1 MHRRN
6 AGLFV
11 LLIAVLGIFACDEE
25 KAAPPPPP
33 PPEINVVEVQKQDVT
48 IFVEYVGQT
57 YGAFD
62 ISIRARVEGFLEGM
76 HFREGS
82 RVTEGQLLYT
92 IDPQPYE
99 AQVAEAKS
107 KVAEAHTRLV
117 KAESDLNRVKP
128 LAEQNAVSKADLDA
142 AEAQFGAAQ
151 ASEEAAQAS
160 QRLSEI
166 QLSYSIIYAPISGI
180 IGKTEAKVGDF
191 VGREPNPVLLNVIS
205 RVDKILVQFSVPEA
219 DYLRWVKMFR
229 AERGERLDE
238 DNLEE
243 TIELILAD
251 NSLHDHL
258 GRMDFAGREIDPS
271 TGTLLLQASFDN
283 PDRIL
288 RPGQFAKVR
297 LRERT
302 VKDGL
307 LIPQRCIMELQGQF
321 SVYVVDSAN
330 IVKKQRVELG
340 ETIDDF
346 WLVTAGL
353 SAGDKVVIDA
363 LQKVKTDMEIDPVV
377 TVFESKT
384 EE

>member
-1 MHRRN
+1 MHQRIGGICLSL
-6 AGLFV
+6 AV
-11 LLIAVLGIFACDEE
+11 VLGIYACAEE
-25 KAAPPPPP
+25 KAPPPPPP
-33 PPEINVVEVQKQDVT
+33 PPEINVVEVKKQDVT

-62 ISIRARVEGFLEGM
+62 IAIRARVEGFLEGM

-107 KVAEAHTRLV
+107 NVAEAHTRLV
-117 KAESDLNRVKP
+117 KAESDLNRIKP
-128 LAEQNAVSKADLDA
+128 LAEQNAVSKSDLDA

-151 ASEEAAQAS
+151 ASKEAARAS

-166 QLSYSIIYAPISGI
+166 QLSYSIIKAPISGI

-219 DYLRWVKMFR
+219 DYLRWVKSFQ
-229 AERGERLDE
+229 AERGQGVNE

-251 NSLHDHL
+251 NSIHDHL
-258 GRMDFAGREIDPS
+258 GKMDFAGREIDPS

-288 RPGQFAKVR
+288 RPGQYAKVR
-297 LRERT
+297 LREHT

-307 LIPQRCIMELQGQF
+307 LIPQRCIMELQGLF
-321 SVYVVDSAN
+321 SVYVVNSEN
-330 IVKKQRVELG
+330 IVKKQPIEVG

-346 WLVTAGL
+346 WLVTSGL
-353 SAGDKVVIDA
+353 SAGDKVVVDA
-363 LQKVKTDMEIDPVV
+363 LQKVKTNMEINPVV

-384 EE
+384 EH

>member
-1 MHRRN
+1 MRHIK

-11 LLIAVLGIFACDEE
+11 LVIGVVGVISCKDE
-25 KAAPPPPP
+25 KTAPPPPP
-33 PPEINVVEVQKQDVT
+33 PPEISVVEVKMQDVD

-62 ISIRARVEGFLEGM
+62 ISIRARVEGFLDGM

-82 RVTEGQLLYT
+82 RVKEGQLLYT

-99 AQVAEAKS
+99 AVLAESKS
-107 KVAEAHTRLV
+107 LVAEAHTRLV
-117 KAESDLNRVKP
+117 KAESDLNRIRP

-142 AEAQFGAAQ
+142 AEAQYGAAQ
-151 ASEEAAQAS
+151 ASKEAAQAS

-166 QLSYSIIYAPISGI
+166 QLSYSIIHAPISGI
-180 IGKTEAKVGDF
+180 IGKTEAKPGDF

-219 DYLRWVKMFR
+219 DYLRWIKYFHDD
-229 AERGERLDE
+229 RGVSVDDDE
-238 DNLEE
+238 VE
-243 TIELILAD
+243 TSIQLLLAD
-251 NSLHDHL
+251 DSVHDHL

-283 PDRIL
+283 PERIL

-297 LRERT
+297 LLEHT

-307 LIPQRCIMELQGQF
+307 LIPQRCIMELQGTY
-321 SVYVVDSAN
+321 SIYTVDSEN
-330 IVKKQRVELG
+330 KIVKQAIEVG
-340 ETIDDF
+340 ETVDDF
-346 WLVTAGL
+346 WLVTSGL
-353 SAGDKVVIDA
+353 SAGDRVVVDA
-363 LQKVKTDMEIDPVV
+363 LQKVRPDLLINPVV
-377 TVFESKT
+377 TTFESKSAQ
-384 EE
+384 